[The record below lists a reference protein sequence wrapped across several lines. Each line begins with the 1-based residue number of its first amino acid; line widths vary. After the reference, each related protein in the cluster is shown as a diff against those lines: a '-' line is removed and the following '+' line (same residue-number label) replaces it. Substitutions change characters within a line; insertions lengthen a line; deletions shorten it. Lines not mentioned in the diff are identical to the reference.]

1 MADAYQYSSDT
12 VASPGTRA
20 VAITPHNTN
29 ALTDIPK
36 ALYVGVGGDITM
48 RGLNGAAD
56 VLWKN
61 VQSGQIIPFRA
72 QFIRS
77 TGTTATNIVAI
88 Y

>member
-1 MADAYQYSSDT
+1 MADAFQTFADS
-12 VASPGTRA
+12 VLSPGTRA
-20 VAITPHNTN
+20 VAVTPHNTD
-29 ALTDIPK
+29 ALVDIPK

-48 RGLNGAAD
+48 RGVNGTVD

-61 VQSGQIIPFRA
+61 VQTGQIIPFRA
-72 QFIRS
+72 QFIRA